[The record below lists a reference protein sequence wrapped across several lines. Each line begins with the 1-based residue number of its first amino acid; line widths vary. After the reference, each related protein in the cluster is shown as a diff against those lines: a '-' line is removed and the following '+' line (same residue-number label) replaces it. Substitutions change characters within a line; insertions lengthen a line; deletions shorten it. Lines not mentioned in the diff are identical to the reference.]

1 MSDPL
6 HNRTLRRSL
15 VSPRKVWQTSL
26 LVTTLVA
33 GVCLSP
39 LVASAQGGPIDLNL
53 FKPAMDSKG
62 HFSIDSTQVL
72 SPWNTSFGLMVNYAR
87 NPLNMAGANGRY
99 FKTIDLVGANLQFAM
114 GLFKLKKKGKP
125 WLEVGFGI
133 PIVVQNSRIG
143 VSSFQRENGQA
154 GCTATRGCTVWQQA
168 DGNKYP
174 MSYDE
179 DGRFTAQGL
188 GDMYLHFKFRFK
200 DTSTFPVGLGAM
212 LSLYFPSSRV
222 GGGDQKMLGS
232 GGVTVAPKFILDK
245 YWRKAKILLSVNFG
259 LRLRFA
265 TTGKLTANK
274 GWSSCRW
281 TDISAS
287 GMGIARPCA
296 QDINPENVDDY
307 GFDVDKGDNGLAREL
322 TWLYEI
328 TYGVGMSWSLAK
340 SVVFVAELF
349 GSIELG
355 SLMADD
361 GVYQAGTFE
370 TNTDTREPLIP
381 TAGTR
386 VKAFKRSFPMELMAG
401 FKFYLAQSSFFALGA
416 SLGLTGVG
424 PLDNVG
430 SPDFRVFVSFVFEP
444 TVGDR
449 DGDGI
454 KDDVDKCPDKPED
467 FDDFQDRDGCPDPDN
482 DQDGI
487 LDMDDRCPNTP
498 ENYNG
503 LEDNDGCP
511 EKAEE
516 DRDGDGIAD
525 SVDKCPDVPEDKDG
539 FEDSDG
545 CPDSDNDGDGVPDR
559 DDQCRGTDADKASK
573 FVKTVEDK
581 DNFEDSD
588 GCPDPDNDKDTILDK
603 DDACPNEKETFNKYK
618 DDDGC
623 PDQIPFKIGKKG
635 FQLNEKIYFQ
645 TNKDII
651 RKVSYKLLDTLAEVI
666 NDRKDLQLIEIQ
678 GHTDQRGSRRYNLQL
693 SQKRAEAV
701 KRYLVNKGV
710 AESRLKA
717 TGYGKGRLKCRA
729 KTVLCWSTNR
739 RVEFVIIRRGRTP

>member
-1 MSDPL
+1 M
-6 HNRTLRRSL
+6 
-15 VSPRKVWQTSL
+15 
-26 LVTTLVA
+26 
-33 GVCLSP
+33 
-39 LVASAQGGPIDLNL
+39 

-72 SPWNTSFGLMVNYAR
+72 GPWNTSFGLMVNYAK
-87 NPLNMAGANGRY
+87 NPLDMKGGNGRFY
-99 FKTIDLVGANLQFAM
+99 KTTDMVGANLQFAM
-114 GLFKLKKKGKP
+114 GLFKLSPKGKP
-125 WLEVGFGI
+125 WLEVGFGV
-133 PIVVQNSRIG
+133 PMGFHNSQIG
-143 VSSFQRENGQA
+143 VSNFNRANDGAICTGSQ
-154 GCTATRGCTVWQQA
+154 GCTIWRQ
-168 DGNKYP
+168 DLGNKYP
-174 MSYDE
+174 MNYDE
-179 DGRFTAQGL
+179 EGRFTSQGL
-188 GDMYLHFKFRFK
+188 GDMYLHLKFRFK

-212 LSLYFPSSRV
+212 LSIYFPSSRV
-222 GGGDQKMLGS
+222 GNGHEKMIGS
-232 GGVTVAPKFILDK
+232 GGITIAPKFLLDK
-245 YWRKAKILLSVNFG
+245 YWRKHKILLSVNFG

-265 TTGKLTANK
+265 TTGKLTGND
-274 GWSSCRW
+274 GWSSCLW
-281 TDISAS
+281 TDVPAGGNMLQPCGQDLS
-287 GMGIARPCA
+287 GDYPA
-296 QDINPENVDDY
+296 EY
-307 GFDVDKGDNGLAREL
+307 GFDPEKGDNGLAREL

-328 TYGVGMSWSLAK
+328 TYGVGMSWSLVP

-361 GVYQAGTFE
+361 RVYRADSFSVTE
-370 TNTDTREPLIP
+370 TRTPYLDSDLT
-381 TAGTR
+381 
-386 VKAFKRSFPMELMAG
+386 VKAFKRSFPLELMAG
-401 FKFYLAQSSFFALGA
+401 FKFYLAASSFFAIGA
-416 SLGLTGVG
+416 GVGLTGVG
-424 PLDNVG
+424 PLNNVG
-430 SPDFRVFVSFVFEP
+430 APDFRVFFSFVFEP

-487 LDMDDRCPNTP
+487 LDIDDQCPNTP

-539 FEDSDG
+539 FDDSDG
-545 CPDSDNDGDGVPDR
+545 CPDPDNDGDGVPDR
-559 DDQCRGTDADKASK
+559 DDQCPGTDADKIGKFSK
-573 FVKTVEDK
+573 TKEDK

-588 GCPDPDNDKDTILDK
+588 GCPDPDNDQDGILDK

-623 PDQIPFKIGKKG
+623 PDELPFTIGKTG

-651 RKVSYKLLDTLAEVI
+651 RKVSFKLLDTLAEVI
-666 NDRKDLQLIEIQ
+666 IDRKDLLLTEIQ
-678 GHTDQRGSRRYNLQL
+678 GHTDQRGTRRYNLHL
-693 SQKRAEAV
+693 SQKRAESV
-701 KRYLVNKGV
+701 RRYLVNKGV
-710 AESRLKA
+710 GADRLKA
-717 TGYGKGRLKCRA
+717 TGYGKGRLKCKA

-739 RVEFVIIRRGRTP
+739 RVEFVIIKRGTPPKKRP